1 MTTKELINQY
11 VTAHADNRW
20 MDASELEALLT
31 EFAEKL
37 KEPVSEDLADAS
49 NNYCLNIR
57 KGYPRVKDEIDIF
70 ICNAFKVGAQWQKE
84 KIMKDAI
91 EGWVARDE
99 CGDIAIFSDKPHRD
113 LGLGMWTPAR
123 HAFLFPRKDEY
134 SDVTWNSEPQKVK
147 VIIIKE

>member
-31 EFAEKL
+31 EFAE
-37 KEPVSEDLADAS
+37 EM
-49 NNYCLNIR
+49 
-57 KGYPRVKDEIDIF
+57 
-70 ICNAFKVGAQWQKE
+70 
-84 KIMKDAI
+84 MKDAI

-99 CGDIAIFSDKPHRD
+99 DGDIAIFSDKPHRE
-113 LGLGMWTPAR
+113 LVLGMWTPAR

-134 SDVTWNSEPQKVK
+134 PDVTWNSEPQKAK

>member
-37 KEPVSEDLADAS
+37 KESASEDLERCVVEQMEADGDVDDFVRRGIDDIAS
-49 NNYCLNIR
+49 KYAQL
-57 KGYPRVKDEIDIF
+57 
-70 ICNAFKVGAQWQKE
+70 GAQWQREQMMKGAVELEVWSYSNDTDMRALPIWGKE
-84 KIMKDAI
+84 
-91 EGWVARDE
+91 E
-99 CGDIAIFSDKPHRD
+99 FSHLKEDD
-113 LGLGMWTPAR
+113 
-123 HAFLFPRKDEY
+123 
-134 SDVTWNSEPQKVK
+134 KVK